1 MKNRQKGFSLLEV
14 LITIGL
20 VAILTA
26 IAVPSYRNYMRTAKR
41 TEAQT
46 SLSQLYMAEKAFY
59 IQWRF
64 YTSDLLVAGVILEG
78 EHNYNVGF
86 SSTGG
91 IAPPSYK
98 GPTLVSS
105 RNNFFTLCGKAFG
118 SGTAKNCAF
127 KNKQNT
133 SGFIPP
139 NILSVTKCTNKIT
152 NTEFTAIAIADLIN
166 KKPTN
171 LGAVTGKDI
180 WCIDQYKQVTNA
192 CDGTNSSNSCPPPP

>member
-1 MKNRQKGFSLLEV
+1 MKNGQKGFSLMEV
-14 LITIGL
+14 LITVGL

-26 IAVPSYRNYMRTAKR
+26 IAIPSYRNYLRTAKR

-46 SLSQLYMAEKAFY
+46 SLSQLYMAEKAFF

-64 YTSDLLVAGVILEG
+64 YTSDLLVAGVIPEG

-86 SSTGG
+86 NTQH
-91 IAPPSYK
+91 APNKPSYK
-98 GPTLVSS
+98 GPDLDGS
-105 RNNFFTLCGKAFG
+105 RNNFSTLCGPAFG
-118 SGTAKNCAF
+118 SGILPSCAF
-127 KNKQNT
+127 KNKQNPN
-133 SGFIPP
+133 GFTPP

-152 NTEFTAIAIADLIN
+152 DTEFTAIAIADLLN
-166 KKPTN
+166 KTPTN

-192 CDGTNSSNSCPPPP
+192 CNGTNSSNSCP

>member
-1 MKNRQKGFSLLEV
+1 MKNGQKGFSLMEV
-14 LITIGL
+14 LITVGL

-26 IAVPSYRNYMRTAKR
+26 IAIPSYRNYLRTAKR

-46 SLSQLYMAEKAFY
+46 SLSQLYMAEKAFF

-64 YTSDLLVAGVILEG
+64 YTSDLLVAGIIPEG

-91 IAPPSYK
+91 TAPPSYK
-98 GPTLVSS
+98 GPTLVGS
-105 RNNFFTLCGKAFG
+105 RNNFFTLCGKVFG

-127 KNKQNT
+127 KNKQNPN
-133 SGFIPP
+133 GFTPP
-139 NILSVTKCTNKIT
+139 NIRSVGTCTGAISND
-152 NTEFTAIAIADLIN
+152 EFTAIAIADLIN
-166 KKPTN
+166 KTPTN

-192 CDGTNSSNSCPPPP
+192 CDGTNSSNSCPP